1 MSLRTLLCGL
11 LSVMIVTTVAAQEL
25 RDTIGPLEQTA
36 NPITPEN
43 PIPRRTR
50 SVAPSYP
57 ARARA
62 VAATATVVLAA
73 TMNRAALLKSA
84 GDRNRC

>member
-25 RDTIGPLEQTA
+25 RDTIGPLEQKA

-43 PIPRRTR
+43 PIPRSSR
-50 SVAPSYP
+50 
-57 ARARA
+57 
-62 VAATATVVLAA
+62 
-73 TMNRAALLKSA
+73 
-84 GDRNRC
+84 